1 VLNVEPVCESVDV
14 GDVVADT
21 EFILGVNPQPIATR
35 FALDVD
41 PSFIALEFM
50 PKYETTFGDEHAD
63 DSADDRPIPELSN
76 RDNALL
82 Q

>member
-1 VLNVEPVCESVDV
+1 
-14 GDVVADT
+14 
-21 EFILGVNPQPIATR
+21 VNPQPIATG